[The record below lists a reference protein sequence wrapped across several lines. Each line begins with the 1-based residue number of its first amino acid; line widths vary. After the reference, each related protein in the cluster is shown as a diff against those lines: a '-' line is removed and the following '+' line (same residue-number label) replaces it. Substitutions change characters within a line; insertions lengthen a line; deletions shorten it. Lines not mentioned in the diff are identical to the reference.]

1 MMEFIIKKGSVNPVL
16 RMELIKDGRYDF
28 KKSMIDNA
36 IQDSVVKFYM
46 KDVETNL
53 LKVAKADAD
62 IVLAQEEGCEEKY
75 ILQYKW
81 KERDTKKEGIYEGW
95 FEINFNGNLKEEG
108 VDYPSGKMIVPI
120 QEKLQIHIGNN
131 IRSYN
136 ICI

>member
-28 KKSMIDNA
+28 KKAMIDNA

-46 KDVETNL
+46 KDVETDL

-108 VDYPSGKMIVPI
+108 VDYPSGKMIVPT
-120 QEKLQIHIGNN
+120 QEKLQII
-131 IRSYN
+131 ILD
-136 ICI
+136 

>member
-1 MMEFIIKKGSVNPVL
+1 MAQEFFIRKGSVNPVL

-46 KDVETNL
+46 KDVETGL

-62 IVLAQEEGCEEKY
+62 IVIAQEEGCEEKY

-120 QEKLQIHIGNN
+120 QEKLQII
-131 IRSYN
+131 ILD
-136 ICI
+136 

>member
-1 MMEFIIKKGSVNPVL
+1 MAQEFFIRKGSVNPVL

-28 KKSMIDNA
+28 KKAMIDNA

-46 KDVETNL
+46 KDVETGL

-62 IVLAQEEGCEEKY
+62 IVIAQEEGCEEKY

-120 QEKLQIHIGNN
+120 QEKLQII
-131 IRSYN
+131 ILD
-136 ICI
+136 

>member
-46 KDVETNL
+46 KDVETGL

-81 KERDTKKEGIYEGW
+81 KERDTKKEETYEGW

-120 QEKLQIHIGNN
+120 QEKLQIV
-131 IRSYN
+131 RLD
-136 ICI
+136 

>member
-1 MMEFIIKKGSVNPVL
+1 MAQEFFIRKGSVNPVL
-16 RMELIKDGRYDF
+16 RMEVIKDGRYDF

-46 KDVETNL
+46 KDAETDL

-81 KERDTKKEGIYEGW
+81 KERDTKKEGTYEGW

-120 QEKLQIHIGNN
+120 QEKLQII
-131 IRSYN
+131 ILD
-136 ICI
+136 

>member
-1 MMEFIIKKGSVNPVL
+1 MMAQEFFIRKGSVNPVL

-28 KKSMIDNA
+28 KKAMIDNA

-46 KDVETNL
+46 KDVETGL

-81 KERDTKKEGIYEGW
+81 KERDTKKEGTYEGW

-120 QEKLQIHIGNN
+120 QEKLQIVILD
-131 IRSYN
+131 
-136 ICI
+136 

>member
-1 MMEFIIKKGSVNPVL
+1 MAQEFFIRKGSVNPVL

-28 KKSMIDNA
+28 KKAMIDNA

-46 KDVETNL
+46 KDVETDL

-95 FEINFNGNLKEEG
+95 FEIDFNGNLKEDG
-108 VDYPSGKMIVPI
+108 VDYPSGKMRVPI
-120 QEKLQIHIGNN
+120 QEDLIIYIK
-131 IRSYN
+131 
-136 ICI
+136 

>member
-1 MMEFIIKKGSVNPVL
+1 MEFIIKKGSVNPVL

-36 IQDSVVKFYM
+36 LQDSVVKFYM
-46 KDVETNL
+46 KDVETGL

-120 QEKLQIHIGNN
+120 QEKLQII
-131 IRSYN
+131 ILD
-136 ICI
+136 

>member
-46 KDVETNL
+46 KDVETGL

-81 KERDTKKEGIYEGW
+81 KERDTKKAGTYEGW

-120 QEKLQIHIGNN
+120 QEKLQII
-131 IRSYN
+131 ILD
-136 ICI
+136 

>member
-28 KKSMIDNA
+28 KKAMIDNA
-36 IQDSVVKFYM
+36 SQDSVVKFYM
-46 KDVETNL
+46 KDVETGL

-81 KERDTKKEGIYEGW
+81 KERDTKKEGTYEGW

-120 QEKLQIHIGNN
+120 QEKLQIVILD
-131 IRSYN
+131 
-136 ICI
+136 

>member
-1 MMEFIIKKGSVNPVL
+1 MAQEFFIRKGSVNPVL

-28 KKSMIDNA
+28 KKAMIDNA

-46 KDVETNL
+46 KDVETDL

-81 KERDTKKEGIYEGW
+81 KERDTKKEGTYEGW

-120 QEKLQIHIGNN
+120 QEKLQII
-131 IRSYN
+131 ILD
-136 ICI
+136 

>member
-1 MMEFIIKKGSVNPVL
+1 MAQEFFIRKGSVNPVL

-46 KDVETNL
+46 KDSETGL

-62 IVLAQEEGCEEKY
+62 VVLAQNEGCEEKY

-95 FEINFNGNLKEEG
+95 FEIDFNGNLTEEG

-120 QEKLQIHIGNN
+120 QEKLEIHILD
-131 IRSYN
+131 
-136 ICI
+136 

>member
-28 KKSMIDNA
+28 KKAMIDNA

-46 KDVETNL
+46 KDVETGL

-95 FEINFNGNLKEEG
+95 FEIDFNGNLKEEG

-120 QEKLQIHIGNN
+120 QEKLQIVILD
-131 IRSYN
+131 
-136 ICI
+136 

>member
-1 MMEFIIKKGSVNPVL
+1 MAQEFFIRKGSVNPVL

-46 KDVETNL
+46 KDVETGL

-81 KERDTKKEGIYEGW
+81 KERYTKKEGTYEGW

-120 QEKLQIHIGNN
+120 QEKLQIVILD
-131 IRSYN
+131 
-136 ICI
+136 

>member
-28 KKSMIDNA
+28 KKAMIDNA

-46 KDVETNL
+46 KDVETGL

-81 KERDTKKEGIYEGW
+81 KERDTKKEGIYERW

-120 QEKLQIHIGNN
+120 QEKLQII
-131 IRSYN
+131 ILD
-136 ICI
+136 

>member
-28 KKSMIDNA
+28 KKAMIDNA

-46 KDVETNL
+46 KDVETGL
-53 LKVAKADAD
+53 IKVAKADAD

-120 QEKLQIHIGNN
+120 QEKLQII
-131 IRSYN
+131 ILD
-136 ICI
+136 

>member
-28 KKSMIDNA
+28 KKAMIDNA
-36 IQDSVVKFYM
+36 LQDSVVKFYM
-46 KDVETNL
+46 KDVETGL

-81 KERDTKKEGIYEGW
+81 KERDTKKEGTYEGW

-120 QEKLQIHIGNN
+120 QEKLQIVILD
-131 IRSYN
+131 
-136 ICI
+136 

>member
-1 MMEFIIKKGSVNPVL
+1 MAQEFFIRKGSVNPVL

-46 KDVETNL
+46 KDVETGL

-81 KERDTKKEGIYEGW
+81 KERDTKKEGTYEGW

-120 QEKLQIHIGNN
+120 QEKLQIVILD
-131 IRSYN
+131 
-136 ICI
+136 

>member
-1 MMEFIIKKGSVNPVL
+1 MAQEFFIRKGSVNPVL

-28 KKSMIDNA
+28 KKAMIDNA

-46 KDVETNL
+46 KDVETGL

-95 FEINFNGNLKEEG
+95 FEIDFNGNLKEEG

-120 QEKLQIHIGNN
+120 QEKLQII
-131 IRSYN
+131 ILD
-136 ICI
+136 

>member
-1 MMEFIIKKGSVNPVL
+1 MEFIIKKGSVNPVL

-36 IQDSVVKFYM
+36 IQDSIVKFYM
-46 KDVETNL
+46 KDVETDL

-120 QEKLQIHIGNN
+120 QEKLQII
-131 IRSYN
+131 ILD
-136 ICI
+136 

>member
-46 KDVETNL
+46 KDVETGL

-81 KERDTKKEGIYEGW
+81 KERDTKKEGTYEGW

-120 QEKLQIHIGNN
+120 QEKLQIVILD
-131 IRSYN
+131 
-136 ICI
+136 

>member
-1 MMEFIIKKGSVNPVL
+1 MAQEFFIRKGSVNPVL

-28 KKSMIDNA
+28 KKAMIDNA
-36 IQDSVVKFYM
+36 LQDSVVKFYM
-46 KDVETNL
+46 KDVETGL

-81 KERDTKKEGIYEGW
+81 KERDTKKEGTYEGW

-120 QEKLQIHIGNN
+120 QEKLQII
-131 IRSYN
+131 ILD
-136 ICI
+136 

>member
-46 KDVETNL
+46 KDVETDL

-108 VDYPSGKMIVPI
+108 VDYPSGKMIVPT
-120 QEKLQIHIGNN
+120 QEKLQII
-131 IRSYN
+131 ILD
-136 ICI
+136 

>member
-1 MMEFIIKKGSVNPVL
+1 MAQEFFIRKGSVNPVL

-36 IQDSVVKFYM
+36 IQDSVVKFYR
-46 KDVETNL
+46 KDVETGL

-81 KERDTKKEGIYEGW
+81 KERDTKKEGTYEGW

-120 QEKLQIHIGNN
+120 QEKLQIVILD
-131 IRSYN
+131 
-136 ICI
+136 

>member
-1 MMEFIIKKGSVNPVL
+1 MAQEFFIRKGSVNPVL

-36 IQDSVVKFYM
+36 IQDIVVKFYM
-46 KDVETNL
+46 KDSETGL

-62 IVLAQEEGCEEKY
+62 VVLAQEEGCEEKY

-95 FEINFNGNLKEEG
+95 FEIDFNGNLTEEG
-108 VDYPSGKMIVPI
+108 VDYPSGKMRVPI
-120 QEKLQIHIGNN
+120 QEDLIIYVKE
-131 IRSYN
+131 
-136 ICI
+136 

>member
-1 MMEFIIKKGSVNPVL
+1 MAQEFFIRKGSVNPVL

-36 IQDSVVKFYM
+36 LQDSVVKFYM
-46 KDVETNL
+46 KDVETGL

-81 KERDTKKEGIYEGW
+81 KERDTKKEGTYEGW

-120 QEKLQIHIGNN
+120 QEKLQIVILD
-131 IRSYN
+131 
-136 ICI
+136 

>member
-28 KKSMIDNA
+28 KKAMIDNA

-46 KDVETNL
+46 KDVETDL

-81 KERDTKKEGIYEGW
+81 KERDTKKEGTYEGW

-120 QEKLQIHIGNN
+120 QEKLQIVILD
-131 IRSYN
+131 
-136 ICI
+136 

>member
-1 MMEFIIKKGSVNPVL
+1 MAQEFFIRKGSVNPVL

-28 KKSMIDNA
+28 KKAMIDNA

-46 KDVETNL
+46 KDVETDL

-95 FEINFNGNLKEEG
+95 FEIDFNGNLKEDG
-108 VDYPSGKMIVPI
+108 VDYPSGKMRVPI
-120 QEKLQIHIGNN
+120 QEKLQIVILD
-131 IRSYN
+131 
-136 ICI
+136 

>member
-1 MMEFIIKKGSVNPVL
+1 MAQEFFIRKGSVNPVL

-120 QEKLQIHIGNN
+120 QEKLQII
-131 IRSYN
+131 ILD
-136 ICI
+136 

>member
-1 MMEFIIKKGSVNPVL
+1 MAQEFFIRKGSVNPVL

-28 KKSMIDNA
+28 KKAMIDNA

-46 KDVETNL
+46 KDVETDL

-120 QEKLQIHIGNN
+120 QEKLQII
-131 IRSYN
+131 ILD
-136 ICI
+136 

>member
-28 KKSMIDNA
+28 KKAMIDNA

-46 KDVETNL
+46 KDVETDL

-120 QEKLQIHIGNN
+120 QEKLQIVILD
-131 IRSYN
+131 
-136 ICI
+136 

>member
-1 MMEFIIKKGSVNPVL
+1 MAQEFFIRKGSVNPVL

-28 KKSMIDNA
+28 KKAMIDNA

-46 KDVETNL
+46 KDAETDL

-95 FEINFNGNLKEEG
+95 FEIDFNGNLKEDG

-120 QEKLQIHIGNN
+120 QEKLQII
-131 IRSYN
+131 ILD
-136 ICI
+136 

>member
-1 MMEFIIKKGSVNPVL
+1 MAQEFFIRKGSVNPVL

-46 KDVETNL
+46 KDVETDL

-120 QEKLQIHIGNN
+120 QEKLQIVILD
-131 IRSYN
+131 
-136 ICI
+136 

>member
-1 MMEFIIKKGSVNPVL
+1 MEFIIKKGSVNPVL

-46 KDVETNL
+46 KDVETDL

-81 KERDTKKEGIYEGW
+81 KERDTKKEGTYEGW

-120 QEKLQIHIGNN
+120 QEKLQIVILD
-131 IRSYN
+131 
-136 ICI
+136 

>member
-1 MMEFIIKKGSVNPVL
+1 MAQEFFIRKGSVNPVL

-46 KDVETNL
+46 KDVETGL

-62 IVLAQEEGCEEKY
+62 IVLAQEKGCEEKY

-81 KERDTKKEGIYEGW
+81 KERDTKKEGTYEGW

-120 QEKLQIHIGNN
+120 QEK
-131 IRSYN
+131 
-136 ICI
+136 

>member
-46 KDVETNL
+46 KDVETDL

-75 ILQYKW
+75 ILQHKW

-120 QEKLQIHIGNN
+120 QEKLQIVILD
-131 IRSYN
+131 
-136 ICI
+136 